1 MVERVRRIHPALKH
15 GGYSATAL
23 LPGEDPAAF
32 KKLHQDLIAEFNPSG
47 ALEDDI
53 VATMSRL
60 VWRKQHLSTF
70 RIAELARDYC
80 GKLQSEERPESP
92 LSREYLADYKAAEQ
106 AADGRARHELG
117 DSYALVELGDT
128 AKVGGLIQGLEV
140 EDRLD
145 SMIDRCLKRL
155 LFVRGLKTLPA
166 ASSSPPRPL
175 PRPSKAA

>member
-1 MVERVRRIHPALKH
+1 
-15 GGYSATAL
+15 
-23 LPGEDPAAF
+23 
-32 KKLHQDLIAEFNPSG
+32 LHQDLIAEFNPSG

-53 VATMSRL
+53 VATMARL

-80 GKLQSEERPESP
+80 DKLQSEERPEEP
-92 LSREYLADYKAAEQ
+92 LSFYGVEHRAQYVADCKAAEQ
-106 AADGRARHELG
+106 AADERARHELG

-128 AKVGGLIQGLEV
+128 ATVGGLIQGLEV